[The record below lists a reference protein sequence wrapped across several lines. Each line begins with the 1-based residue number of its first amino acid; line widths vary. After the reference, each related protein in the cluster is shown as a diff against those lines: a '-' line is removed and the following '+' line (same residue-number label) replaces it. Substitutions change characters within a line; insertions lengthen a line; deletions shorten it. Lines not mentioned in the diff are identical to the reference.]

1 MYINVHNVN
10 YCSLN
15 PIPIVPI
22 TKDVTKDV
30 LAESAA
36 SSVNVTSRQVVERA
50 GTSRYWKGR
59 YCAEGGHENGNLYYE
74 RTKE

>member
-22 TKDVTKDV
+22 TKNVFT
-30 LAESAA
+30 ESAA
-36 SSVNVTSRQVVERA
+36 SSVNETSRQVQRA